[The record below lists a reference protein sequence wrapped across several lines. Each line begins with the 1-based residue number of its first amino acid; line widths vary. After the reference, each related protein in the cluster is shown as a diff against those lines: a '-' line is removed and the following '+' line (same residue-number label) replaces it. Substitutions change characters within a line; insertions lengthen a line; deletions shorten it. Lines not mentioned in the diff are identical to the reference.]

1 MPGFPRFAITV
12 ALLGLLAAA
21 CAPAAP
27 AAAPTQT
34 APPPTSLPAT
44 AIPPTPAPP
53 TPTPAPLIGRAPV
66 EKVTVTV
73 QAGPAAQVEVLA
85 AGELPDACTQI
96 GEAVQSREGAVFQV
110 SLMTVRAADMVCAQM
125 LQPYA
130 FGLSLDAPDL
140 EPGTYTVSVNGVSAE
155 FTVPEPQPDALVS
168 TTIIQD
174 YEADPAAADAKYKD
188 QIFVI
193 QGRITNIND
202 VFGTQALLLRD
213 SEAETGL
220 QCYLSDNAD
229 AARVAVGDTVVI
241 EGRVR
246 GGDLGFFMVVDDC
259 RVLSP

>member
-1 MPGFPRFAITV
+1 MPGSLRLA
-12 ALLGLLAAA
+12 ALVILLSLLAAA

-27 AAAPTQT
+27 AQTPTQ
-34 APPPTSLPAT
+34 AAAPPTSRPAT
-44 AIPPTPAPP
+44 SIPPSPVPP
-53 TPTPAPLIGRAPV
+53 TPTPAPVIGRAPV
-66 EKVTVTV
+66 EKVVINV
-73 QAGPAAQVEVLA
+73 QAGPPAQVEVLA

-96 GEAVQSREGAVFQV
+96 SEAVQSREGAVFQV
-110 SLMTVRAADMVCAQM
+110 SLMTVRAADLACAQM
-125 LQPYA
+125 LQPYE
-130 FGLSLDAPDL
+130 FSLSLDAPDL
-140 EPGTYTVSVNGVSAE
+140 EPGTYTVAVNGVSAE
-155 FTVPEPQPDALVS
+155 FRLPEPRPAAIPS
-168 TTIIQD
+168 TTIIKD
-174 YEADPAAADAKYKD
+174 YEADPVAADAKYKD
-188 QIFVI
+188 QVFVI

-229 AARVAVGDTVVI
+229 AARVAVGDAVVI